1 MKTRTLLVTAFTVF
15 VALNSHADQLELKNG
30 KKLTGKY
37 AGGTGTTVGFETTE
51 GIQFIET
58 SQIVTVSFGDASTGT
73 PAASA
78 ATQTGAAP
86 AAPAAPTGLA
96 VAPTA
101 PAGVGAA
108 PAPASSSTG
117 GAVSVPAG
125 TALLVRMVDPVSSAD
140 PQGKRF
146 SATLESDLVVN
157 GAVAAKAGTKAY
169 GRLQKAQQA
178 GRYAGQSSLDLRL
191 TELAVGPNMVPITTS
206 GYTDASA
213 RSGGKTARGAAA
225 GAAIGAAVD
234 GGSGAGK
241 GAAIGAAAS
250 GVKKGE
256 VLSVNP
262 GTLLEFRLQ
271 QPVVVN
277 LAK

>member
-1 MKTRTLLVTAFTVF
+1 MKHQALLITAFTVF
-15 VALNSHADQLELKNG
+15 VALQSHADVLELKNG

-37 AGGTGTTVGFETTE
+37 AGGTGTTVGFETAE
-51 GIQFIET
+51 GIQFVET
-58 SQIVTVSFGDASTGT
+58 SQVATVSFGDATTGT
-73 PAASA
+73 PTTSA
-78 ATQTGAAP
+78 ATKNGSTPAAP
-86 AAPAAPTGLA
+86 AAPAA
-96 VAPTA
+96 
-101 PAGVGAA
+101 VGAA

-157 GAVAAKAGTKAY
+157 GAVVAKAGTKAY
-169 GRLQKAQQA
+169 GRLQSAQQA
-178 GRYAGQSSLDLRL
+178 RRYTGQSTLDLRL
-191 TELAVGPNMVPITTS
+191 TELAVGPSMVPITTS

-225 GAAIGAAVD
+225 GAAVGAVVD
-234 GGSGAGK
+234 GGEGAGK
-241 GAAIGAAAS
+241 GAAIGAVAS

-277 LAK
+277 LPK

>member
-1 MKTRTLLVTAFTVF
+1 MKNQTLLITAFTLF
-15 VALNSHADQLELKNG
+15 AALHSYADVLELKNG

-51 GIQFIET
+51 GIQFVET
-58 SQIVTVSFGDASTGT
+58 TQIVALSFGDASAGAPT
-73 PAASA
+73 PSTAA
-78 ATQTGAAP
+78 QTGATP
-86 AAPAAPTGLA
+86 AAPAAPTGL
-96 VAPTA
+96 
-101 PAGVGAA
+101 GAA
-108 PAPASSSTG
+108 PAPVSSSTG

-125 TALLVRMVDPVSSAD
+125 TALLVRIIDPVSSTD

-178 GRYAGQSSLDLRL
+178 GRYAGQSALDLRL
-191 TELAVGPNMVPITTS
+191 TELAVGPNMIPITTS

-225 GAAIGAAVD
+225 GAAIGAVVD